1 MARFIPPHPK
11 KGSPEAYAWAE
22 RMRALRKRIR
32 RAGRKT
38 EKQFFRKGK
47 LKPFGGMEERSSRNP
62 GASWHEQEE
71 RSARKARRES
81 VEIPEKTFYAGVE
94 SAHRISASAARRM
107 GLNPKRPHSFKGRL
121 WFVVSGTKSGW
132 GIWNEVTEQLY
143 VIPEYGAFKG
153 EIKHTYGPFVT
164 AKEAEKY
171 LIAIGEGRIVPGERL
186 NPGCP
191 PGTFR
196 AYLKKVRSSPS
207 HKRMR
212 KNPIAIYGLGN
223 PGGRINAKIEGVIYN
238 RVIEVRAEKTGS
250 WKPGFYRHP
259 FAKRSKV
266 CMLALDNGD
275 ILMHSRSGKKLWEP
289 GT

>member
-38 EKQFFRKGK
+38 EKMFFRKGK
-47 LKPFGGMEERSSRNP
+47 LKKFGGMELNPSKKKWRKVKAGDIVRLKHLVRGMNWHIDEPLRIVQIAYHRGFSEPRMLADGHGQQGWIDPYHIEPIELMNP

-107 GLNPKRPHSFKGRL
+107 GLNPKRR
-121 WFVVSGTKSGW
+121 
-132 GIWNEVTEQLY
+132 
-143 VIPEYGAFKG
+143 
-153 EIKHTYGPFVT
+153 
-164 AKEAEKY
+164 
-171 LIAIGEGRIVPGERL
+171 
-186 NPGCP
+186 
-191 PGTFR
+191 R
-196 AYLKKVRSSPS
+196 A
-207 HKRMR
+207 R

-266 CMLALDNGD
+266 CLLALDNGD
-275 ILMHSRSGKKLWEP
+275 ILIHSRSGKKLWEP

>member
-11 KGSPEAYAWAE
+11 KGSPEAFAWAE

-107 GLNPKRPHSFKGRL
+107 GLNPKRR
-121 WFVVSGTKSGW
+121 
-132 GIWNEVTEQLY
+132 
-143 VIPEYGAFKG
+143 
-153 EIKHTYGPFVT
+153 
-164 AKEAEKY
+164 
-171 LIAIGEGRIVPGERL
+171 
-186 NPGCP
+186 
-191 PGTFR
+191 R
-196 AYLKKVRSSPS
+196 A
-207 HKRMR
+207 R

-266 CMLALDNGD
+266 CLLALDNGD
-275 ILMHSRSGKKLWEP
+275 ILIHSRSGKKLWEP